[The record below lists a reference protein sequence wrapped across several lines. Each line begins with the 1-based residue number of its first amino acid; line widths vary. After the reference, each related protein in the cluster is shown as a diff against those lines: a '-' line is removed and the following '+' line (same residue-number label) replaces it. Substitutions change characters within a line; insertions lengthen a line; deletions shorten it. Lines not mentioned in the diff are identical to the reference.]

1 MVHLWQPGIR
11 HVRAP
16 ERGVTGMA
24 RGNGVQDGKVCHAP
38 KHDGNMVPE
47 CVFDMECARLEH
59 LDCAIGC
66 GGAKTVHMWQPA
78 RRHVRAPKRGVWKE
92 GMGCKTERYV
102 HAPEHDGKMVAE
114 CVFAMECATLE
125 DLDCATGWGGAQ
137 TVHMWQPGVRHVRA
151 PERGVSGME
160 RGNGVQMG

>member
-38 KHDGNMVPE
+38 KHDGNMVTE
-47 CVFDMECARLEH
+47 CVFDTECARLEH

-66 GGAKTVHMWQPA
+66 GGAQTVHMWQPA
-78 RRHVRAPKRGVWKE
+78 SWQKARSGTQNRGV
-92 GMGCKTERYV
+92 
-102 HAPEHDGKMVAE
+102 
-114 CVFAMECATLE
+114 
-125 DLDCATGWGGAQ
+125 
-137 TVHMWQPGVRHVRA
+137 
-151 PERGVSGME
+151 E
-160 RGNGVQMG
+160 RGNGVQDEKLCSSRWKDGG

>member
-1 MVHLWQPGIR
+1 
-11 HVRAP
+11 
-16 ERGVTGMA
+16 
-24 RGNGVQDGKVCHAP
+24 
-38 KHDGNMVPE
+38 
-47 CVFDMECARLEH
+47 
-59 LDCAIGC
+59 
-66 GGAKTVHMWQPA
+66 
-78 RRHVRAPKRGVWKE
+78 
-92 GMGCKTERYV
+92 
-102 HAPEHDGKMVAE
+102 MVAE